1 MSVLHATQKPHKEPS
16 RSKAKR
22 TRVPRRIKS
31 AAKWPI
37 KCPKN
42 VQQCKMQEEDE
53 DDEEQMM
60 FKLKL
65 HSVYSAVETRQP

>member
-1 MSVLHATQKPHKEPS
+1 
-16 RSKAKR
+16 
-22 TRVPRRIKS
+22 
-31 AAKWPI
+31 
-37 KCPKN
+37 
-42 VQQCKMQEEDE
+42 MQEEDE